1 MSRLVE
7 IVREHCDLIVDRET
21 LEELLTIVRNE
32 KGRIEAP
39 EGGHDDM
46 MMALAIAH
54 EIRDQV
60 VFTEEPINVAPHFNF
75 ESEKTRTIDYGDDM
89 VVV

>member
-1 MSRLVE
+1 M
-7 IVREHCDLIVDRET
+7 VREHCARINDRET

-39 EGGHDDM
+39 QGGHDDM
-46 MMALAIAH
+46 MMGLAIAYQII
-54 EIRDQV
+54 EQV
-60 VFTEEPINVAPHFNF
+60 VFPSDIIEVNPQYQFSF
-75 ESEKTRTIDYGDDM
+75 EKHEQNYDYGEKI